1 MVIIIEVCNFIIVIE
16 VFIFVIVYSKENV
29 GDEL

>member
-1 MVIIIEVCNFIIVIE
+1 MVIIIEVCNFIIVII

>member
-1 MVIIIEVCNFIIVIE
+1 MVIIIEVCNFIIVIV

>member
-1 MVIIIEVCNFIIVIE
+1 MVIIIEVCNFFIVIV
-16 VFIFVIVYSKENV
+16 VFIFVSVYSKENV

>member
-1 MVIIIEVCNFIIVIE
+1 MVIIIEVYNFIIVVI
-16 VFIFVIVYSKENV
+16 VFIFVIIYSKENV

>member
-1 MVIIIEVCNFIIVIE
+1 MVIIIEVCNFFIVIV

>member
-1 MVIIIEVCNFIIVIE
+1 MVIIIEVCNFIIVVI
-16 VFIFVIVYSKENV
+16 VFIFVIIYSKENV

>member
-1 MVIIIEVCNFIIVIE
+1 MVIIIEVCYFFIVIV

>member
-1 MVIIIEVCNFIIVIE
+1 MVIIIEVCNFIIVVI

>member
-1 MVIIIEVCNFIIVIE
+1 MIIIIEVCNFIIVIV